1 MNASKTHMMIPLYH
15 LARNLEFCT
24 NIFQLLLNCFNSD
37 LENNTESNEWNLEHN
52 ADKLQGL

>member
-1 MNASKTHMMIPLYH
+1 MMIPLYH